1 MADSNQN
8 RGSSDQR
15 RRGVKTTVS
24 LLVLAALLIY
34 LGFIARSVLGI

>member
-1 MADSNQN
+1 MSDGNQN
-8 RGSSDQR
+8 RGSAGRS

-24 LLVLAALLIY
+24 LLALAAALIY